1 MPALRVVP
9 RRTATV
15 TASVITAYVHWTEWA
30 LFVSVLANQGG
41 VRIPVAPALL
51 DAGALAGSGSLRVG
65 GLAI

>member
-1 MPALRVVP
+1 M
-9 RRTATV
+9 

-41 VRIPVAPALL
+41 LPIPVAPALL
-51 DAGALAGSGSLRVG
+51 GAGALAGSGSLRVG

>member
-1 MPALRVVP
+1 M
-9 RRTATV
+9 
-15 TASVITAYVHWTEWA
+15 TASVITAYAHWTEWA

-51 DAGALAGSGSLRVG
+51 GAGALTGSGRLRVG